1 MDGPSNGWDHP
12 QLSRQPPEL
21 PRTGSRSRPA
31 ARFLPATT
39 TGRPAGPLLLLLLP
53 RLWRRALRAGLTW
66 WTGGRRFLGFAGAAI
81 FRRDLRADQLF
92 NRAQLVAV
100 FT

>member
-1 MDGPSNGWDHP
+1 
-12 QLSRQPPEL
+12 L
-21 PRTGSRSRPA
+21 
-31 ARFLPATT
+31 
-39 TGRPAGPLLLLLLP
+39 
-53 RLWRRALRAGLTW
+53 RRALRAGLT
-66 WTGGRRFLGFAGAAI
+66 RRTCWGCFFGFPSAAI